1 MSTDDSIS
9 EDVSTSAAL
18 SHNNAD
24 ASGGKESEASIISSE
39 GTPSG
44 PTGLQEE
51 RSPVRSVR
59 TLQGFLQAAAGA
71 VRSETPPTPVSSSSH
86 KSRNLCLSPEEFSSG
101 RSLPSINPSP
111 LETLTALVQ
120 EIHNSGETDPE
131 LWKDSEGRWL
141 HLFKL
146 VEKQYQEQIL
156 AQQEQY
162 QCQIQLI
169 QDEIKA
175 LVQLQNRPSATQ
187 LTEGSPAHSP
197 GEPSLSD
204 PEPPVPPPSRA
215 HAASPQGNRKERA
228 AAVLLSSGYGTQSAS
243 EHSLCRGEDPH
254 GADARRGEEDE
265 KPQLSSSPPACSV
278 PPSPPAYSVSPSPPA
293 YSVSPSLTEVKRPEP
308 ELSALSETPPGSLLS
323 IPGLPADQPQT
334 NSQSLTTWAQRQK
347 HRQQRN
353 RPAQGPE
360 LEAQQELQREQ
371 SCGGSHPAKADSPDN
386 YRSVVQSTHPFY
398 LTRSDSL
405 VSQASGF
412 TYWKLDENELFWPLP
427 DSLDSGAHRLLQEAS
442 VGLNPPNEPRLSVS
456 LRDIYQSKQREETRH
471 HDRDNPFS
479 SSTSVPQGST
489 LHVTP
494 LTRTTSFTSPF
505 RCSSPSF
512 SAQLQ
517 TSPAV
522 GAPIASD
529 STSEGP
535 SGQYRTDNP
544 KDSSLNT
551 PVKRTPRQHLNR
563 MATAPCCTSPV
574 LSKGVRGASC
584 RPCSKDEPS
593 HSDLT
598 ASSRMDPWP
607 PDQAMSSLEKTSSL
621 GDPVMLSLVRQSM
634 KEKTSRHIADLRAY
648 YESEISILKE
658 KLGLVTQPPSCA
670 MKETNQLLQDRCEN
684 LEKGLTEARAHIQEL
699 EDQNLLL
706 ERQLAEWQD
715 RYDTASAMVQV
726 LQERLEETKQSGE
739 EKDATAD
746 RLQARLRQLEEA
758 YHKAYRVS
766 DDKDAQRKK
775 EHKMLQDLIAKYEAL
790 GKDHTRVKDK
800 LASTE
805 NRLFDANAQISE
817 LKRIISKMES
827 QIKQLEHE
835 NLKTRHL
842 SRRHSQPV
850 GAGMYHYPDLLLS
863 PGKSLV
869 ELEASC
875 QKWPDPCQPPDQTV
889 TDTTR
894 RYSPPEKEET
904 EGRATSSEPAK
915 RDSPVIP
922 LMKSLIQMEEIRA
935 TDGQALH
942 RANVHSS
949 SKRDALIPPLSA
961 KSSPKRCPSENFS
974 TAFGP
979 SSTWQ
984 RHSHTRFDMR
994 LDQRGPMPSSPSHSS
1009 SAKKKLQF
1017 MPSQGLE
1024 ANYQPSN
1031 SGGGLIGGTELME
1044 QAAGPA
1050 WEELRTEGSEVEP
1063 LPRPSEARLHSLAD
1077 MERLFDELTHEK
1089 QQIEAAL
1096 SRIPGAG
1103 GRVTLQAK
1111 LDEEALEDRL
1121 EKINRELGSIRMT
1134 LKKFHVLRSSAN
1146 I

>member
-44 PTGLQEE
+44 PTGLQE

-71 VRSETPPTPVSSSSH
+71 VRSETPPTPA
-86 KSRNLCLSPEEFSSG
+86 SRNLCLSPEEFSSG

-175 LVQLQNRPSATQ
+175 LVQLQNRPSAAQ
-187 LTEGSPAHSP
+187 LTEGSPAHTP

-204 PEPPVPPPSRA
+204 PEPLLPPPSRA
-215 HAASPQGNRKERA
+215 HAASPQGPCKEGA
-228 AAVLLSSGYGTQSAS
+228 AALLLSSGYGTQSAS
-243 EHSLCRGEDPH
+243 EHSLCRGEDPRSTNAH
-254 GADARRGEEDE
+254 RGEEDE
-265 KPQLSSSPPACSV
+265 KLQLSSSPLACSV
-278 PPSPPAYSVSPSPPA
+278 PPSPPA

-308 ELSALSETPPGSLLS
+308 ELSTLSETPPGSLLS

-353 RPAQGPE
+353 RLAQGSE

-371 SCGGSHPAKADSPDN
+371 SSGDSPPARADSPDN
-386 YRSVVQSTHPFY
+386 
-398 LTRSDSL
+398 
-405 VSQASGF
+405 
-412 TYWKLDENELFWPLP
+412 
-427 DSLDSGAHRLLQEAS
+427 
-442 VGLNPPNEPRLSVS
+442 NPPDKARLSVS

-479 SSTSVPQGST
+479 SATSVPQVST

-512 SAQLQ
+512 PAQLQ

-535 SGQYRTDNP
+535 SGQYHADNP
-544 KDSSLNT
+544 KGSSLNV

-574 LSKGVRGASC
+574 LSKSVQGASC
-584 RPCSKDEPS
+584 RPCSKDEASRS
-593 HSDLT
+593 HLT
-598 ASSRMDPWP
+598 APSRMDPWP
-607 PDQAMSSLEKTSSL
+607 PAQAMGSLEKTSSL
-621 GDPVMLSLVRQSM
+621 GDPVMLSLARQSM

-648 YESEISILKE
+648 YESEISMLKE

-706 ERQLAEWQD
+706 ERQLAEWQE
-715 RYDTASAMVQV
+715 RYDTASATVQV
-726 LQERLEETKQSGE
+726 LQERLEETKQSGQ

-775 EHKMLQDLIAKYEAL
+775 EHKMLQDLIAEYEAL
-790 GKDHTRVKDK
+790 GKDHTRVKEK

-817 LKRIISKMES
+817 LKRIVSKLES

-863 PGKSLV
+863 PGKNLV

-915 RDSPVIP
+915 RDSLMIP

-942 RANVHSS
+942 RPNVHSP
-949 SKRDALIPPLSA
+949 SKRDALIAPLSA

-984 RHSHTRFDMR
+984 
-994 LDQRGPMPSSPSHSS
+994 P
-1009 SAKKKLQF
+1009 
-1017 MPSQGLE
+1017 
-1024 ANYQPSN
+1024 NYQPGN
-1031 SGGGLIGGTELME
+1031 SGGGSIGGTELME

-1050 WEELRTEGSEVEP
+1050 WEEQWTEGSEAEP
-1063 LPRPSEARLHSLAD
+1063 PPPSEAPLSYEARLHSLAD